1 MMGILKSEMEP
12 LLDTVQSSIYH
23 NWVRAL
29 SSSTRNRHV
38 AHLSSADALHLELEA
53 MGRQGCGRDC
63 HHLASIAVYSQG
75 SPGVHPISGREY
87 ARPMG
92 VAGAPWLDRPE
103 REAEEAPTRALQII
117 SIVRGSTVADIGAG
131 SGYFTERLAR
141 LVGPAGK
148 VYATDIQQGMLD
160 LLAQRLLR
168 GRIDNVTLVRG
179 EPADPKL
186 PPASL
191 DLALMVD
198 VYHELAD
205 PQTVLRRIRE
215 ALKPDGRLVLIE
227 YKGEDATIPILPSH
241 KMTVAQAKV
250 EVEHE
255 GFKLVRADSSLPRQ
269 HVLIFSQR

>member
-1 MMGILKSEMEP
+1 MRFARSWKQWAAATAAAAI
-12 LLDTVQSSIYH
+12 
-23 NWVRAL
+23 
-29 SSSTRNRHV
+29 V
-38 AHLSSADALHLELEA
+38 AT
-53 MGRQGCGRDC
+53 
-63 HHLASIAVYSQG
+63 ASIAISSQG

-87 ARPMG
+87 AWPMG

-141 LVGPAGK
+141 LVGPSGK
-148 VYATDIQQGMLD
+148 VYATDVQQGMLD
-160 LLAQRLLR
+160 LLARRLLR
-168 GRIDNVTLVRG
+168 ARIDNVTLVLSD
-179 EPADPKL
+179 PADPKL

-241 KMTVAQAKV
+241 KMTVAQAKL

-255 GFKLVRADSSLPRQ
+255 GFKLITADSSLPRQ
-269 HVLIFSQR
+269 HVLIFSRP